1 VNSNLGP
8 NWKARFFTIWAGQQA
23 SLFGSWI
30 AQFGLVWWLTRE
42 TGSATVLATAS
53 LVAMLPRILLGPF
66 TGTLVDRVP
75 RRWLMVWVDCG
86 IAALA
91 GLLAFLFWAGAIRI
105 WHIYLVM
112 ALRSAA
118 GALHWPSMAAATSL
132 LVPKEHLTRI
142 AGLNQTMQG
151 LLSIVSPPLG
161 ALAVSALPMYGVM
174 GIDVFTFVFAVLP
187 LLFIAIPEPAR
198 AAAARPTYFADL
210 AQGFRY
216 VWGWRGLFLLL
227 CLAALLNGV
236 AQPMATLMPLLI
248 KDHFGK
254 GALELGWAESAWG
267 IGVVV
272 GGLILGVWG
281 GFRRKIHT
289 ILLGVVGMGLG
300 FGLLGF
306 LPPTWFYPALGL
318 FLLAGLMNP
327 IANSP
332 FMALVQTAVEPGM
345 QGRVFSLMSSMAQG
359 MAPLSLLLAGPLAD
373 ILGVQFWYLVGG
385 GGMILLGLA
394 ALAVPSIMRLED
406 HRPVAATCESVH
418 T

>member
-1 VNSNLGP
+1 MRS
-8 NWKARFFTIWAGQQA
+8 WKARFFAIWAGQQG
-23 SLFGSWI
+23 SLLGSWV
-30 AQFGLVWWLTRE
+30 AQFGLVWWLTQE

-53 LVAMLPRILLGPF
+53 LVAMLPRIALGPF
-66 TGTLVDRVP
+66 TGTLVDRLP

-112 ALRSAA
+112 AMRSAA
-118 GALHWPSMAAATSL
+118 GALHWPAMAAATSL

-161 ALAVSALPMYGVM
+161 AIAVSLLPMYGVM

-187 LLFIAIPEPAR
+187 LLLLAIPEPERGPAQKMS
-198 AAAARPTYFADL
+198 YLSDL
-210 AQGFRY
+210 VGGFRY
-216 VWGWRGLFLLL
+216 VWNWRGLFLLL
-227 CLAALLNGV
+227 CLAALLNGI
-236 AQPMATLMPLLI
+236 AQPMATLMPLLV
-248 KDHFGK
+248 KDYFGK
-254 GALELGWAESAWG
+254 GAIELGWAESAWG

-272 GGLILGVWG
+272 GGLFLSLWG
-281 GFRRKIHT
+281 GFRKKIHT

-300 FGLLGF
+300 FGAVGL
-306 LPPTWFYPALGL
+306 LPPGWFYVALAS

-327 IANSP
+327 VANSP
-332 FMALVQTAVEPGM
+332 FMALVQSTVEPGM

-373 ILGVQFWYLVGG
+373 LFGVRFWYLVGG
-385 GGMILLGLA
+385 GGMVLLGLA
-394 ALAVPSIMRLED
+394 AFAVPAIMRLEES
-406 HRPVAATCESVH
+406 RPVAVEVGNSH